1 MAHIRT
7 IDPTEADD
15 RLAPLYR
22 QLIAAFGQI
31 PNLYRLQST
40 DPSALEAHLRS
51 HLALLQENLGL
62 PHFERVAIA
71 LAVSISNNCH
81 YSARRYARALR
92 EHGGTES
99 LILAL
104 ELGEN
109 PAVASDRLRELIYY
123 ARKLTL
129 LPNAASRDD
138 MRQLRRVGL
147 TDLELLQVVQ
157 VTAFI
162 NFENRLAQA
171 LGATPDPAP
180 K

>member
-7 IDPTEADD
+7 IDPTEADE

-22 QLIAAFGQI
+22 QLLAAFGEI

-51 HLALLQENLGL
+51 HLSIMREHMGL
-62 PHFERVAIA
+62 PLFERAAIA

-81 YSARRYARALR
+81 YSAQRYARALR

-109 PAVASDRLRELIYY
+109 PSAANDRLRELIYY

-129 LPNAASRDD
+129 LPNAVNRDD
-138 MRQLRRVGL
+138 VRQLRRVGL
-147 TDLELLQVVQ
+147 SDLELLQVVQ
-157 VTAFI
+157 IAAFI